1 MLEQA
6 EALEVWRS
14 VDDFDWTYVSP
25 AAVIE
30 AGERTGV
37 FRVGGDDLLVDDAG
51 ESRISIPDYAMAIA
65 DELVQ
70 GRALRRRITV
80 AYRPGA
86 VSRESFSTRAN
97 RRADHSRLSGFMSTL
112 RSIRTPGISGLMRCP
127 RATRAALSAT

>member
-1 MLEQA
+1 M
-6 EALEVWRS
+6 
-14 VDDFDWTYVSP
+14 DDLDWTYVSP

-80 AYRPGA
+80 AY
-86 VSRESFSTRAN
+86 
-97 RRADHSRLSGFMSTL
+97 
-112 RSIRTPGISGLMRCP
+112 
-127 RATRAALSAT
+127 